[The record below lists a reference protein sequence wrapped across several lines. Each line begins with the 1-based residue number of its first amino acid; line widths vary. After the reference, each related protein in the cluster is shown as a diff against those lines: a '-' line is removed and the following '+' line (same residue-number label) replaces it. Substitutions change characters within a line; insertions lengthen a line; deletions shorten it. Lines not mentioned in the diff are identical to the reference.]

1 MEVLEVLD
9 VEIFSIIFYIQPL
22 KLPNE
27 NDLVHGLLMF
37 FIAFLDNESI

>member
-9 VEIFSIIFYIQPL
+9 VEIFSIICYIQPL

-27 NDLVHGLLMF
+27 NDSF
-37 FIAFLDNESI
+37 FKIPLEEFRIISF